1 MPRVLVVDDESEI
14 RRLVRRVLEA
24 EGLEVEEAPDGQE
37 AVEACRRQPPDLMIL
52 DLIMPRKEGLETIRE
67 VKSDLPSLKI
77 IAISGGGHGQ
87 PESYLNLARRLGAER
102 ALAKPFLP
110 LQLVQLVNELL
121 EGSGAET

>member
-77 IAISGGGHGQ
+77 IAISGGGHGR

>member
-1 MPRVLVVDDESEI
+1 MPRVLVVDDEPEI

-77 IAISGGGHGQ
+77 IAISGGGHGR

-121 EGSGAET
+121 EGSGAEA

>member
-1 MPRVLVVDDESEI
+1 MPRVLVVDDEPEI

-37 AVEACRRQPPDLMIL
+37 AVEACHRRPPDLMVL

-77 IAISGGGHGQ
+77 IAISGGGQGQ
-87 PESYLNLARRLGAER
+87 PEGYLNLARHLGAER

-110 LQLVQLVNELL
+110 MQLVQLVNELL
-121 EGSGAET
+121 EGSGAEA